1 MSDSFSFW
9 SRPLGILILAG
20 VLSACDKAPVKP
32 APQPPEVTMQ
42 TVQPQTTPLSVD
54 FVAEIKAWREVELR
68 PRVTGLVIKQV
79 FQPGQK
85 VKEGDLLFVIDPR
98 AYDEAVIDAQAKLA
112 EAEASL
118 SRARQDVERY
128 KPLLPDNAIP
138 RQTYDQ
144 AVATE
149 RQNQAT
155 VQARQSL
162 LEKARLDRS
171 FAEVRS
177 PVSGQIGLQKVEVGA
192 LASAGQSVLA
202 TVSTLDPVVAYFNI
216 PEAGYIEFTRR
227 HQNKQRQALPIELLL
242 ADGSTYRLPGKIDF
256 ADRAFNPATGT
267 LTMRAQFANPDG
279 LLRPGMNTRVRLTY
293 EVAENVLLI
302 PQKAVS
308 EMLGKYFVSVI
319 DGDNK
324 VEQRA
329 IQPGQRLGDLWIVDS
344 GLKPGDRI
352 IVDGLQKARPGMV
365 VKPVPVAEPAAPA
378 TPAAPAAPRT

>member
-1 MSDSFSFW
+1 MSDPLSFW

-32 APQPPEVTMQ
+32 APPPPEVTMQ
-42 TVQPQTTPLSVD
+42 TAQPQTTPLSVD

-155 VQARQSL
+155 VQARQAL
-162 LEKARLDRS
+162 VEKARLDRS

-192 LASAGQSVLA
+192 LATAGQSVLA

-227 HQNKQRQALPIELLL
+227 HMGQRQKNLPIELLL
-242 ADGSTYRLPGKIDF
+242 ADGSTYGLPGRIDF
-256 ADRAFNPATGT
+256 TDRAFNPATGT

-293 EVAENVLLI
+293 EVAENVILI
-302 PQKAVS
+302 PQKAVT

-319 DGDNK
+319 DGEDK
-324 VEQRA
+324 IEQRA
-329 IQPGQRLGDLWIVDS
+329 IQPGQRLGDQWIVDS
-344 GLKPGDRI
+344 GLKPGERI
-352 IVDGLQKARPGMV
+352 VVDGLQKARPGAA
-365 VKPVPVAEPAAPA
+365 VKPVPVVESA
-378 TPAAPAAPRT
+378 TPRN